1 MMTRIKTTANAAQLA
16 LTLTTPITHK
26 TEVGDGPTR
35 DERLANAHAVLARGL
50 AGVRDDPAAM
60 AAFLQFRSCFR
71 DYSLNNS
78 ILIWMQRP
86 TARHCMGFKAWTKH
100 GRRVR
105 RGERGLTVFAP
116 VLAKPTAADIAAGT
130 DPDKKTVVGYRTA
143 TTFDYEQTEAVTDG
157 ALVYSPPSPR
167 LCADDPVGLVAR
179 LEHVALFS
187 LGYRVSYV
195 DTGYADGMCQT
206 VIKWITVQQ
215 RLSPADRASV
225 LAHEICHALAH
236 AGDTTTSRA
245 QKELQAEGAAYV
257 VLAALGLDTARASLP
272 YLRGWSGGSDEALTA
287 ELAAIDSIARDLLDR
302 IKATAA

>member
-1 MMTRIKTTANAAQLA
+1 MNKIQATANPAQLA
-16 LTLTTPITHK
+16 LMLTIPVNAR
-26 TEVGDGPTR
+26 TEPGDGPTR
-35 DERLANAHAVLARGL
+35 DERLASAHAVLTRGL
-50 AGVRDDPAAM
+50 AGVRTDPAAM
-60 AAFLQFRSCFR
+60 AAFLAFRARFH

-105 RGERGLTVFAP
+105 KGERGLTVFAP
-116 VLAKPTAADIAAGT
+116 ILARPTKAEIAAGT

-143 TTFDYEQTEAVTDG
+143 TTFDYEQTEAVAGD
-157 ALVYSPPSPR
+157 ALVYTPPAPR
-167 LCADDPVGLVAR
+167 LCADDPAGLVAR
-179 LEHVALFS
+179 LERVALFS

-195 DTGYADGMCQT
+195 DTGYADGMCQPQL
-206 VIKWITVQQ
+206 KWITVQQ

-225 LAHEICHALAH
+225 LAHEICHAVAH

-272 YLRGWSGGSDEALTA
+272 YLKGWAGGSDEALTG
-287 ELAAIDSIARDLLDR
+287 ELAAIDRIARDLLALVE
-302 IKATAA
+302 ATAA